1 MGQLLARESA
11 QTYGSADPGSDSG
24 VNFSWSSHP
33 SVGTASS
40 AQADTSSAVISE
52 LQSSVQFVMAR
63 IESLDHRPLY
73 WNAQTSEL
81 RLASVQLDAC
91 QQGTVSNPTQVIQQ
105 VQQYTDTVNAQLDEY
120 ITQTEARQQ
129 QQRQRHSAHQ
139 SGASQPSAPP
149 FASSPPASSTTTT
162 GGNAPTSASSNG
174 GRGSWKWGWGP
185 APADA
190 SSSASADEAQ
200 QANAIG
206 TGTAA
211 AAAAALASVGSAAA
225 SAYRRL
231 AGSGTTSQAQQQ
243 PFADPST
250 SAQGQHSRS
259 GAAFVGASTASSSA
273 AAPSSTAAAGMPVQG
288 VYDAVR
294 NIFDRHVTPD
304 SSLGRWGEVAHH
316 LNDLHGQMNAED
328 SQRQDAG
335 RLLASAVNAYSA
347 YRRASASSANS

>member
-1 MGQLLARESA
+1 MGQLLASESA
-11 QTYGSADPGSDSG
+11 QTYGSADPGG
-24 VNFSWSSHP
+24 VSFSWSSHP
-33 SVGTASS
+33 SAGTATS

-73 WNAQTSEL
+73 WSAQTSEL

-91 QQGTVSNPTQVIQQ
+91 QQGTVSNPAQVIEQ

-120 ITQTEARQQ
+120 ITQTEARMQQ

-149 FASSPPASSTTTT
+149 FASSPPASSTTTP
-162 GGNAPTSASSNG
+162 GGNAPTNASSG
-174 GRGSWKWGWGP
+174 GGWGSWKWGWGP

-190 SSSASADEAQ
+190 SSPASADEAQ

-211 AAAAALASVGSAAA
+211 AAAAALASVGSAVA
-225 SAYRRL
+225 SAYRHL

-243 PFADPST
+243 PFAHPST

-259 GAAFVGASTASSSA
+259 GAAFVGPSTASSGA